1 MEVREVLEVL
11 VGWAWLTFEGQMKE
25 ASGKVESPAH
35 HYLGTVMAAQSNL
48 WVWMWGLWRMVSK

>member
-1 MEVREVLEVL
+1 M
-11 VGWAWLTFEGQMKE
+11 GWAWLTFEGQMKE

-35 HYLGTVMAAQSNL
+35 HYLGTVMVAQSNL